1 VSEKDPTVR
10 AVRCDH
16 TADDDAVYEA
26 LERAAAPLAES
37 WDKLASARR
46 IVVKFNQDGAPDAI
60 ATFEGHRQY
69 LVSEAVVRAVCRLL
83 RARTD
88 ADILCADISLI
99 APAQRPGPE
108 ETTSIAGILDEYG
121 IGYVSGN
128 LPPFRWVDVR
138 GGGQMFR
145 RYAVMGD
152 VADADCVVSVAK
164 IKNHGFAG
172 VTGCLK
178 NLFGLMPTYPAG
190 RPRTY
195 YHHLVRLP
203 YVLADIGRLFDP
215 VLNIGD
221 MIVAHAGS
229 EWGYAGGEPRITDTL
244 IAGDNAVAT
253 DACTMRLMG
262 HDPTA
267 DYPTPP
273 FVRDRN
279 HVRIAAEGGQGTID
293 PEKIDFESEMDAVAE
308 GTFFA
313 AQLDPP
319 ETVASW
325 RKTMA
330 AQALFYRDTPKLF
343 EPYRGQFILLQAGQV
358 IWHDAEPS
366 LGQSRRILAGDKPDE
381 SLFFKYVDPD
391 DAEGEHYEVYELVL
405 G

>member
-1 VSEKDPTVR
+1 MSGKDFTVR

-16 TADDDAVYEA
+16 TANDEAVYEA
-26 LERAAAPLAES
+26 LERATAPLTQS
-37 WDKLASARR
+37 WDKLESARR
-46 IVVKFNQDGAPDAI
+46 IVVKFNQDGALDSI

-88 ADILCADISLI
+88 AEIVCGDISLV
-99 APAQRPGPE
+99 APADKPGPE

-128 LPPFRWVDVR
+128 LPPFRWMDVP

-164 IKNHGFAG
+164 IKNHAFTG
-172 VTGCLK
+172 VTACLK

-190 RPRTY
+190 RPRSY

-221 MIVAHAGS
+221 MIVSHAGS
-229 EWGYAGGEPRITDTL
+229 EWGYGGSEPRMTDTL
-244 IAGDNAVAT
+244 IAGDNVVAT

-267 DYPTPP
+267 DYLTPP

-279 HVRIAAEGGQGTID
+279 HVLIAAEGGHGAVDLET
-293 PEKIDFESEMDAVAE
+293 IDFESDVDPAAE
-308 GTFFA
+308 GEFFA
-313 AQLDPP
+313 ARLDPP

-325 RKTMA
+325 RQTMA
-330 AQALFYRDTPKLF
+330 TQALFYRDNPKLF
-343 EPYRGQFILLQAGQV
+343 EPYRGQFILLQARQV
-358 IWHDAEPS
+358 IWHDTNPR
-366 LGQSRRILAGDKPDE
+366 LDQSRRILAGDKPDE
-381 SLFFKYVDPD
+381 SLLFKYVDPD
-391 DAEGEHYEVYELVL
+391 DAEGEHYEVYEPLL